1 MGGGWAVTITL
12 NLPWLHTL
20 PVQALLDTLP
30 GLWRVGAHEN
40 GRRIVQRVRPAPA
53 MVLDWEYLPVE
64 GFADYH
70 RRMAEVVQTIA
81 ETCADPVAYL
91 AALRDWRA
99 P

>member
-1 MGGGWAVTITL
+1 MTITL
-12 NLPWLHTL
+12 DLPWLRTL
-20 PVQALLDTLP
+20 PLQALLDTLP
-30 GLWRVGAHEN
+30 GLWRAGERQ
-40 GRRIVQRVRPAPA
+40 GRRIVERVRPAPA

-70 RRMAEVVQTIA
+70 RRVAEVAQTIA

>member
-1 MGGGWAVTITL
+1 MRAAVTL
-12 NLPWLHTL
+12 DLPWLHTL

-30 GLWRVGAHEN
+30 DGWRYGTHAD
-40 GRRIVQRVRPAPA
+40 GRRIVERPSRLCLRQIA
-53 MVLDWEYLPVE
+53 WEYLPVE
-64 GFADYH
+64 GFADYR
-70 RRMAEVVQTIA
+70 RRMAEVVQVIA